1 MNKYSR
7 LITLAGGVLSL
18 FSFALPWGED
28 ETGVQLVNIK
38 TRHSDVGFILWMFIA
53 SWFIIILSIAF
64 YSTLKEKVY
73 KFFISLSSI
82 VGLICFVLFF
92 FAGKYELAPI
102 YDDVQYGAFLSA
114 VGFILAIVGLMNFS
128 TDESSRLIA

>member
-18 FSFALPWGED
+18 FSFAFPWGED
-28 ETGVQLVNIK
+28 KTGVQLANI
-38 TRHSDVGFILWMFIA
+38 TSSSNEVGFVLWIFAA

-73 KFFISLSSI
+73 KFFICLNSI
-82 VGLICFVLFF
+82 VGLICFVVFF
-92 FAGKYELAPI
+92 FAPRFDLGPI
-102 YDDVQYGAFLSA
+102 YDEVQYGAFLSA
-114 VGFILAIVGLMNFS
+114 LGFIIAIVGLMNFS
-128 TDESSRLIA
+128 KDESSRLIA